1 MKATLKVTAKGQ
13 ITFRKGRFGRVGGA
27 TGRPGDRV
35 NVEIVAPG
43 RLEVRAATRRAS
55 IDEFIGCAA
64 RPGGPALPLEE
75 IERIIQ
81 DGWAG
86 RK

>member
-13 ITFRKGRFGRVGGA
+13 ITFRKAVLDELGV
-27 TGRPGDRV
+27 RPGDRV
-35 NVEIVAPG
+35 TVEIVAPG
-43 RLEVRAATRRAS
+43 RLGCVRRLRAS

-64 RPGGPALPLEE
+64 RPGGPALSLEE

>member
-1 MKATLKVTAKGQ
+1 MKSTLKITSKGQ
-13 ITFRKGRFGRVGGA
+13 ITLRKAALAELGV
-27 TGRPGDRV
+27 RPGDCV
-35 NVEIVAPG
+35 TVETVAPG
-43 RLEVRAATRRAS
+43 RLEVRAATRGAS

-64 RPGGPALPLEE
+64 RPGGPVLSLEE

-86 RK
+86 RQ

>member
-13 ITFRKGRFGRVGGA
+13 ITFRKAVLDELGV
-27 TGRPGDRV
+27 RPGDRV
-35 NVEIVAPG
+35 TVEIVAPG
-43 RLEVRAATRRAS
+43 RLEVRAATRGAS

-64 RPGGPALPLEE
+64 RPGGPALSLEE